1 MNKENENNLIFEK
14 LLNNITLGDCYKVIK
29 EIPDNSID
37 LVIIDPPY
45 LFQKGGLGIFKDRH
59 TRYMD
64 DIEKFNEEAEDIYY
78 KLINIHAKMEFQTIR
93 EEAINRGMGKIQN
106 IYSYKDILETIKATM
121 ELKKYVEKEREY
133 ILNYNTPK
141 KIKEILAAFWLTH
154 TNDEFFNYFGFN
166 WVPPMEIQEEAKKV
180 INMNIEKTLNIPL
193 LKKTDIESIIAP
205 REILKN
211 IEEKLTISSAIDPKT
226 FMRGATNE

>member
-1 MNKENENNLIFEK
+1 MEDCLIIGIDISKGQDISCMTVARKNGEEMQ
-14 LLNNITLGDCYKVIK
+14 VI
-29 EIPDNSID
+29 NQ
-37 LVIIDPPY
+37 L
-45 LFQKGGLGIFKDRH
+45 
-59 TRYMD
+59 
-64 DIEKFNEEAEDIYY
+64 FNEEAEDIYY

-121 ELKKYVEKEREY
+121 ELKKYAEKEREY

-193 LKKTDIESIIAP
+193 LKKSDIESIIAP

>member
-1 MNKENENNLIFEK
+1 MEDCLIIGIDISKGQDISCMTVARKNGEEMQ
-14 LLNNITLGDCYKVIK
+14 VI
-29 EIPDNSID
+29 NQ
-37 LVIIDPPY
+37 L
-45 LFQKGGLGIFKDRH
+45 
-59 TRYMD
+59 
-64 DIEKFNEEAEDIYY
+64 FNEEAEDIYY

-121 ELKKYVEKEREY
+121 ELKKYAEKEREY

-166 WVPPMEIQEEAKKV
+166 WVPPMEIQEEARKV
-180 INMNIEKTLNIPL
+180 INMNIEKTFNIPL
-193 LKKTDIESIIAP
+193 LKKVDIESVIAP

-211 IEEKLTISSAIDPKT
+211 IEEKLTISSAIDPKI

>member
-1 MNKENENNLIFEK
+1 M
-14 LLNNITLGDCYKVIK
+14 LNST
-29 EIPDNSID
+29 
-37 LVIIDPPY
+37 
-45 LFQKGGLGIFKDRH
+45 
-59 TRYMD
+59 
-64 DIEKFNEEAEDIYY
+64 
-78 KLINIHAKMEFQTIR
+78 
-93 EEAINRGMGKIQN
+93 
-106 IYSYKDILETIKATM
+106 DILETIKATM
-121 ELKKYVEKEREY
+121 ELKKYAEKEREY

-141 KIKEILAAFWLTH
+141 KIKEILAVFWLTH

>member
-1 MNKENENNLIFEK
+1 MEDCLIIGIDISKGQDISCMTVARKKGEEMQ
-14 LLNNITLGDCYKVIK
+14 VI
-29 EIPDNSID
+29 NQ
-37 LVIIDPPY
+37 L
-45 LFQKGGLGIFKDRH
+45 
-59 TRYMD
+59 
-64 DIEKFNEEAEDIYY
+64 FNEEAEDIYY

-121 ELKKYVEKEREY
+121 ELKKYAEKEREY
-133 ILNYNTPK
+133 ILNNNTPK

-166 WVPPMEIQEEAKKV
+166 WVPPMEIQEEARKV

-193 LKKTDIESIIAP
+193 LKKADIESIITP

-211 IEEKLTISSAIDPKT
+211 IENELTISSAIDSKN
-226 FMRGATNE
+226 FMRSATND

>member
-1 MNKENENNLIFEK
+1 MEDCLIIGIDISKGKDISCMTVARKNGEEMQ
-14 LLNNITLGDCYKVIK
+14 VI
-29 EIPDNSID
+29 NQ
-37 LVIIDPPY
+37 L
-45 LFQKGGLGIFKDRH
+45 
-59 TRYMD
+59 
-64 DIEKFNEEAEDIYY
+64 FNEEAEDIYY

-121 ELKKYVEKEREY
+121 ELKKYAEKEREY